1 MKKCTYT
8 EKKTPIEYVHHMK
21 RVTQNFGKFIK
32 LKVNNKIVE
41 LLGVRRE
48 GLIRDV
54 INYFGDGTLFVI
66 TLKGYEKIIANRLSN
81 SVLYTLSEKYFEL
94 RLSVKSIKDV
104 QKLVKQI
111 VNELVTEVKR
121 TNLSTVIVYRA
132 NDLPPVVF
140 GMDQNVVEE
149 EFWRPLT
156 MDLRSLDATFMFVYE
171 KTDYRPDILSQFAD
185 AVITMTSPPQIWSV
199 FE

>member
-1 MKKCTYT
+1 MNR
-8 EKKTPIEYVHHMK
+8 I
-21 RVTQNFGKFIK
+21 TQNFSKFIK
-32 LKVNNKIVE
+32 SKINGKIVE
-41 LLGVRRE
+41 LVGVRKE

-66 TLKGYEKIIANRLSN
+66 TLKGYEKIIANKQPN
-81 SVLYTLSEKYFEL
+81 SVLYTISEKYFEL
-94 RLSVKSIKDV
+94 RLDVKSIKDV

-111 VNELVTEVKR
+111 VNELVVELKR
-121 TNLSTVIVYRA
+121 TNLNTVMVYRA

-149 EFWRPLT
+149 EFWRLLT
-156 MDLRSLDATFMFVYE
+156 MDLRSVDATFMFVYE

-185 AVITMTSPPQIWSV
+185 TVIIMSHPPQIWSV
-199 FE
+199 FG

>member
-1 MKKCTYT
+1 VYLHR
-8 EKKTPIEYVHHMK
+8 KKTPIEYVHHMK

>member
-1 MKKCTYT
+1 M
-8 EKKTPIEYVHHMK
+8 
-21 RVTQNFGKFIK
+21 
-32 LKVNNKIVE
+32 NNKIVE

>member
-1 MKKCTYT
+1 MSGIIKD
-8 EKKTPIEYVHHMK
+8 
-21 RVTQNFGKFIK
+21 FGKFIK
-32 LKVNNKIVE
+32 SKINGKIVE

-48 GLIRDV
+48 GLIRNV
-54 INYFGDGTLFVI
+54 INYFGDEALFVI
-66 TLKGYEKIIANRLSN
+66 TLKGYEKIIANWHSN
-81 SVLYTLSEKYFEL
+81 SVLYTLSEEYFEL

-111 VNELVTEVKR
+111 VNELVVELKR
-121 TNLSTVIVYRA
+121 TNLNTVIVYRA

-149 EFWRPLT
+149 EFWRLLT
-156 MDLRSLDATFMFVYE
+156 MDLRSVDATFMFVYE

-185 AVITMTSPPQIWSV
+185 TVIIMTSPPQIWSV
-199 FE
+199 LG